1 MDKQH
6 TSEQSRINDLSQL
19 PLGTWIVDPAG
30 SYIGFSVKHLLV
42 STVKARFDKFYGQII
57 YSGHPIGTSLDA
69 YVDVASMQTGDHPR
83 DVFIKSNE
91 FLDTARWPQ
100 MSMKGAVTSQSE
112 SGYILEV
119 ELTIRDIV
127 RNVTFEV
134 TYSTINTEDT
144 INTGTVTK
152 PSVGTTG
159 KGEIDLTRILLHARA
174 TVSRKELGL
183 EFSPILESGGVIVSD
198 AVQLKLDV
206 LALFDHP

>member
-6 TSEQSRINDLSQL
+6 TSEPSRINDLSQL

-42 STVKARFDKFYGQII
+42 STVKARFDKFYGQIT

-83 DVFIKSNE
+83 DVFLKSSE
-91 FLDTARWPQ
+91 FLDVARWPQ
-100 MSMKGAVTSQSE
+100 MFLKGTVTSQSR
-112 SGYILEV
+112 SGYILEA
-119 ELTIRDIV
+119 ELTIRDVV
-127 RNVTFEV
+127 RNVAFEV
-134 TYSTINTEDT
+134 TYNT
-144 INTGTVTK
+144 INTGDTITTGTTAK
-152 PSVGTTG
+152 PSVDMMD
-159 KGEIDLTRILLHARA
+159 KSEIDLKRIMLHARA
-174 TVSRKELGL
+174 TVNRKELGL